1 MADFRQDGPPQR
13 RLARLGIFL
22 QKLVFGRRL
31 ANQESGESK
40 ISAFEGVPAMGLDGL
55 GSASYGPEA
64 ALTILMPLGA
74 AGLAYIGVI
83 MLPILALLAILYVSY
98 RQTIRAYPSNG
109 GAYVVS
115 KENLGTNASLLAAA
129 AVMIDYVLNV
139 AVGISAGVG
148 ALTSAVPLL
157 HPYTLTL
164 CLVILVLIAVMNLR
178 GTIDAGRAWAFPTY
192 LFVASFMLIV
202 AVGLYSTFM
211 TGGQPR
217 PVVPPP
223 GLPKAAE
230 TITLWLLLRSFAAGC
245 TAMTGVEAV
254 SNGVSA
260 FREPGVKRAQRT
272 LGAICAILGIL
283 LAGISYLARSYRIG
297 AMDQTRDGYQS
308 VLSQLAGAAIGHG
321 VFYYVAMSSA
331 LAILCLSANTSFV
344 GFPRACRLVAADD
357 FLPRP
362 FAVVGRRLVF
372 SVGIAYLAAAAGL
385 LLIVFDGITDR
396 LIPLFAIGAFL
407 SFTLSQLGMV
417 MHWRRKLHRST
428 GARRE
433 RRGHYASLTINA
445 LGTAVTGIALAIIV
459 IAKFTAGAWITL
471 LAIPGVILLLK
482 RVKRY
487 YAHLDAQ
494 LRDEGPLDLGNTE
507 PPLVL
512 IVAEGWNRLTDRALQ
527 FGIRLSPDVA
537 AVHLTGL
544 GGPDADKRRRA
555 LRRQWAEDV
564 EKPARQ
570 AGVKPP
576 QLMLVQA
583 PYRRIETPF
592 LEVVEKAIKDQ
603 PGRSIA
609 VLIPELV
616 KEHWW
621 QYLLHTH
628 RASRLRSALLRN
640 CGSRLVVIS
649 IPFYLEE
656 PDIEEALEEARE
668 DTAVISTAGNKPN
681 NGTAKGKQKRKRGT
695 SRSNGASNR
704 VPRSSVDARRQ

>member
-1 MADFRQDGPPQR
+1 MSEFRQDGPPQR
-13 RLARLGIFL
+13 RLAGLGIFL

-31 ANQESGESK
+31 ANQESRESK

-55 GSASYGPEA
+55 GSSSYGPEA

-74 AGLAYIGVI
+74 AGLAYIGAI
-83 MLPILALLAILYVSY
+83 MLPILVLLAILYVSY
-98 RQTIRAYPSNG
+98 RQTIRAYPNNG

-129 AVMIDYVLNV
+129 ALMIDYVLNV

-148 ALTSAVPLL
+148 ALTSAVPAL
-157 HPYTLTL
+157 HPYTLAL
-164 CLVILVLIAVMNLR
+164 CLLILVLIAVMNLR
-178 GTIDAGRAWAFPTY
+178 GTIDAGRAWAFPAY
-192 LFVASFMLIV
+192 LFVASFMLVV
-202 AVGLYSTFM
+202 AIGIYSTFV
-211 TGGQPR
+211 TDGQPR
-217 PVVPPP
+217 PIVPPP
-223 GLPKAAE
+223 GLPKATE

-260 FREPGVKRAQRT
+260 FREPAVKRARRT

-297 AMDQTRDGYQS
+297 AMDQTQDGYQS
-308 VLSQLAGAAIGHG
+308 VLSQLAGAVVGHG

-344 GFPRACRLVAADD
+344 DFPRACRLVAADD

-372 SVGIAYLAAAAGL
+372 SVGIFYLAAAAGL

-407 SFTLSQLGMV
+407 SFTMSQLGMV
-417 MHWRRKLHRST
+417 MHWRRKLRQS
-428 GARRE
+428 ARVKRE
-433 RRGHYASLTINA
+433 RRGHYARLAINA
-445 LGTAVTGIALAIIV
+445 LGTAVTGIAFAVIV

-482 RVKRY
+482 MVKRY
-487 YAHLDAQ
+487 YAHLDTH
-494 LRDEGPLDLGNTE
+494 LREEGPLDLSDTE

-544 GGPDADKRRRA
+544 GGPDADKKRRE

-564 EKPARQ
+564 EKPARE

-592 LEVVEKAIKDQ
+592 LELVETTIKDR
-603 PGRSIA
+603 PGRLVA
-609 VLIPELV
+609 VLIPEIV

-621 QYLLHTH
+621 QHLLHTH
-628 RASRLRSALLRN
+628 RASRLRSAVLRYG
-640 CGSRLVVIS
+640 GSRLVVVS
-649 IPFYLEE
+649 IPLYLEE
-656 PDIEEALEEARE
+656 PDIEEAIEEARE
-668 DTAVISTAGNKPN
+668 DTAVISTAANKPSI
-681 NGTAKGKQKRKRGT
+681 GTAKRKQKRKR
-695 SRSNGASNR
+695 
-704 VPRSSVDARRQ
+704 D